1 MEVWIVFHSY
11 NANTDNS
18 IMGVFESKE
27 MAYAYVEEYIES
39 SKEYSKNKTWMEPYI
54 RTSGEGEYNTE
65 NYEESFE
72 ITCHTVKVKE
82 ANQ

>member
-27 MAYAYVEEYIES
+27 MAYAYVEEHIES
-39 SKEYSKNKTWMEPYI
+39 SKEYS
-54 RTSGEGEYNTE
+54 
-65 NYEESFE
+65 
-72 ITCHTVKVKE
+72 
-82 ANQ
+82 

>member
-1 MEVWIVFHSY
+1 
-11 NANTDNS
+11 
-18 IMGVFESKE
+18 
-27 MAYAYVEEYIES
+27 
-39 SKEYSKNKTWMEPYI
+39 MEPYI

>member
-11 NANTDNS
+11 NANTDNN

-27 MAYAYVEEYIES
+27 MAFAYVEEHIES
-39 SKEYSKNKTWMEPYI
+39 STNTWREPYI
-54 RTSGEGEYNTE
+54 FSSGEAEYNTE

-72 ITCHTVKVKE
+72 ITCHMVKVKE